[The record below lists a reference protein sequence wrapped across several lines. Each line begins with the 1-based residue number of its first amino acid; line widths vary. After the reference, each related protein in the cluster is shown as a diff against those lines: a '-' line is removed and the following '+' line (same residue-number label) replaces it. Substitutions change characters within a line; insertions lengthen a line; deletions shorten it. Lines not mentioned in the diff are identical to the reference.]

1 MTIKLLEGLTELMR
15 WQTKLMIEIAEQLPF
30 HNQDLIQRAIDEADD
45 ELLLEGS
52 EPLTQEVIN

>member
-1 MTIKLLEGLTELMR
+1 MR

-45 ELLLEGS
+45 DELLLEGS
-52 EPLTQEVIN
+52 EPLTQEEIN